1 MPTGRDPAYLMAQA
15 EKCRRLARNT
25 LDEMAARELLALA
38 LELESEA
45 DSDAMP
51 SDQSAEFAA
60 QPFSRWELPALK
72 ATKLAR

>member
-51 SDQSAEFAA
+51 SDQSGGSVAR
-60 QPFSRWELPALK
+60 PFSQWNGHALK
-72 ATKLAR
+72 ATKPAR